1 MYKVLLVEDEER
13 IRKGLRAVF
22 PWEKCGCTVV
32 GEAENGQ
39 EGIERIRAL
48 RPDIVLTDI
57 SMPIVNGIDMLAAT
71 MEEYHYAAIVLSV
84 YSDFEYARSA
94 LKLGAIDYLMK
105 PLQNSELAAALE
117 KAGVWLENQ
126 KRLMWRPAGGMPEV
140 KSRVLTLPGQVNS
153 ERVRKI
159 LRYTEKHYRKKIR
172 INDLVGELHTSAGYL
187 NQLFKEETGY
197 TYNDYLN
204 RFRILKSMDL
214 LEDDQQKIYQIADE
228 VGIGD
233 YKYFVSVFEKYT
245 GMTPTNYRKE
255 VNQAGG
261 AESADGPEG
270 EPENA

>member
-1 MYKVLLVEDEER
+1 MYRVLLVEDEER

-22 PWEKCGCTVV
+22 PWEKYGCVV
-32 GEAENGQ
+32 AGEAENGQ

-57 SMPIVNGIDMLAAT
+57 SMPIVNGIDMLSQT
-71 MEEYHYAAIVLSV
+71 IEEYRYAAIVLSV

-105 PLQNSELAAALE
+105 PLQNSELAAAIE
-117 KAGVWLENQ
+117 KASVYLENQ
-126 KRLMWRPAGGMPEV
+126 KKLMRKPRGSRADLKAQVLSPSTEV
-140 KSRVLTLPGQVNS
+140 SS

-172 INDLVGELHTSAGYL
+172 INDLAGELHTSAGYL

-204 RFRILKSMDL
+204 RFRILKSMEL

-245 GMTPTNYRKE
+245 GMSPTNYRRE
-255 VNQAGG
+255 VNQKSGG
-261 AESADGPEG
+261 YEAGPEKG
-270 EPENA
+270 EEHA

>member
-22 PWEKCGCTVV
+22 PWEKCGCTVI

-48 RPDIVLTDI
+48 KPDIVLTDI
-57 SMPIVNGIDMLAAT
+57 SMPIVNGIEMLQQT
-71 MEEYHYAAIVLSV
+71 MGEYPFAAILLTV
-84 YSDFEYARSA
+84 YSEFDYARDA

-117 KAGVWLENQ
+117 KAGMWLENQ
-126 KRLMWRPAGGMPEV
+126 KRLMRKPAGSTAPLKSAVLQMPSEV
-140 KSRVLTLPGQVNS
+140 HS

-159 LRYTEKHYRKKIR
+159 LRYTEKHFRKKIR

-187 NQLFKEETGY
+187 NQLFKEQTGY

-204 RFRILKSMDL
+204 RFRILRAMDL
-214 LEDDQQKIYQIADE
+214 LEDDQQKIYQIAEE
-228 VGIGD
+228 VGIED

-255 VNQAGG
+255 VNQAG
-261 AESADGPEG
+261 AEPAEG
-270 EPENA
+270 EEHAQDKA

>member
-22 PWEKCGCTVV
+22 PWEKHGCVV
-32 GEAENGQ
+32 IGEAENGQ

-57 SMPIVNGIDMLAAT
+57 SMPIVSGIDMLAQT
-71 MEEYHYAAIVLSV
+71 MEEYQYAAIVLSV

-105 PLQNSELAAALE
+105 PLQNAELAAALD
-117 KAGVWLENQ
+117 KAAVWLEER
-126 KRLMWRPAGGMPEV
+126 KRLMHRPANSMEDL
-140 KSRVLTLPGQVNS
+140 KAQVLTPSMEVSS

-159 LRYTEKHYRKKIR
+159 LRYTEKHYRKKVR

-204 RFRILKSMDL
+204 RFRILKAMEL
-214 LEDDQQKIYQIADE
+214 LEEDIQKIYQIADD

-245 GMTPTNYRKE
+245 GMTPTNYRRE
-255 VNQAGG
+255 VNQKS
-261 AESADGPEG
+261 AEDAEKG
-270 EPENA
+270 E